1 MGLFKFLKS
10 LRTLANNRNITIE
23 EAYKFAKQE
32 FGEVTD
38 LLKLQI
44 NKIFKDVEAPSIKMP
59 EKPKNNVFTL
69 IPKDKRKDYLAKME
83 EPPSQKSGTIMD
95 RLSGA
100 ANKLE
105 ELMKERE
112 AMYKPK
118 KGLDLSEGLT
128 RSLARKI
135 LDRKKIQIPKGQDP
149 INVFTDIFGESI
161 SDVNNLAEE
170 MIEIDARGG
179 GMKNMDEMLESEGL
193 YDIEIPESPQRG
205 MTDEELE
212 KFMKEKPEEPEDFA
226 TGGRVGLKG
235 GGSYDYT
242 SFDHKINELL
252 AAYKRYKKG
261 SATGGRKGI
270 LTFEQFFPLFA
281 AENFAEGGS
290 VFDRLERDVPY
301 PEGHRVDYGKGGAVK
316 EGIKALIEKI
326 NKKFGKGT
334 VKLGKDIK
342 RPESAEMREAF
353 LEFKKRQGFAY
364 GSGKKLVQV
373 LKTLGTDLKKEI
385 KKAVNDLI
393 PSGDPK
399 LDADMAL
406 DNMLEDLN
414 IDRDAIDQYD
424 ILDAYGLAYDE
435 ITRPLLKELKN
446 KPKSSPKTADEVKKE
461 AVEKYG
467 IKPERA
473 DEIMNTEFD
482 EEKILADVDEAY
494 GVTPDMK
501 KELDK
506 MNMKYEGEEFD
517 RLYDDYL
524 YYKNEEGNFTGSFED
539 FIKARRQA
547 GSLDAE
553 MIKLKKLGAPK
564 MAERFELKQK
574 YPGIDDKLLTQIID
588 DPDPQRK
595 AEVLATIDQ
604 AFELMKQGK
613 SHEEVLD
620 IMKKRTDRTKQAG
633 GGLAYL
639 MGL

>member
-32 FGEVTD
+32 FGEVND

-149 INVFTDIFGESI
+149 INVFMDIFGESI

-385 KKAVNDLI
+385 KKAVDDLI

-446 KPKSSPKTADEVKKE
+446 KPKPSPKKT
-461 AVEKYG
+461 
-467 IKPERA
+467 
-473 DEIMNTEFD
+473 MNTELD
-482 EEKILADVDEAY
+482 E
-494 GVTPDMK
+494 
-501 KELDK
+501 

>member
-32 FGEVTD
+32 FGEVSD

-44 NKIFKDVEAPSIKMP
+44 NKIFKDVEAPSIKLPKKP
-59 EKPKNNVFTL
+59 EGKVIEASFKPGV
-69 IPKDKRKDYLAKME
+69 DKRGKRVE
-83 EPPSQKSGTIMD
+83 ESPSQAEGTIMD

-100 ANKLE
+100 ANRLE

-118 KGLDLSEGLT
+118 QGLQVSEGLT
-128 RSLARKI
+128 RTLARKI
-135 LDRKKIQIPKGQDP
+135 LDRKRIQVPKGKDP
-149 INVFTDIFGESI
+149 IDVFTDIFGESI
-161 SDVNNLAEE
+161 GDVKNLADE
-170 MIEIDARGG
+170 MVEIDQAGG
-179 GMKNMDEMLESEGL
+179 GIKNMDEMLEAEGL
-193 YDIEIPESPQRG
+193 YDIEIPENPQRG
-205 MTDEELE
+205 LSKEEL
-212 KFMKEKPEEPEDFA
+212 KQKDPKLYDLLYGEEPEDFA
-226 TGGRVGLKG
+226 VGGRVGFQKG
-235 GGSYDYT
+235 T
-242 SFDHKINELL
+242 SKIFD
-252 AAYKRYKKG
+252 
-261 SATGGRKGI
+261 
-270 LTFEQFFPLFA
+270 Q
-281 AENFAEGGS
+281 
-290 VFDRLERDVPY
+290 LEMDVPHPY
-301 PEGHRVDYGKGGAVK
+301 GHRVDYGKGGAVK
-316 EGIKALIEKI
+316 KGIKALVDEI

-334 VKLGKDIK
+334 IKLGKDVK

-385 KKAVNDLI
+385 KKAVDDLI

-399 LDADMAL
+399 LDADMAV

-435 ITRPLLKELKN
+435 LKQPLLKEIQET
-446 KPKSSPKTADEVKKE
+446 KS
-461 AVEKYG
+461 
-467 IKPERA
+467 
-473 DEIMNTEFD
+473 
-482 EEKILADVDEAY
+482 L
-494 GVTPDMK
+494 
-501 KELDK
+501 
-506 MNMKYEGEEFD
+506 
-517 RLYDDYL
+517 
-524 YYKNEEGNFTGSFED
+524 
-539 FIKARRQA
+539 
-547 GSLDAE
+547 
-553 MIKLKKLGAPK
+553 APK
-564 MAERFELKQK
+564 MTERFELKQK

-604 AFELMKQGK
+604 AFELMRQGK
-613 SHEEVLD
+613 SQEEVYD
-620 IMKKRTDRTKQAG
+620 IMKQMTDRTKQAG

>member
-32 FGEVTD
+32 FGEVND

-385 KKAVNDLI
+385 KKAVDDLI

-399 LDADMAL
+399 LDADMAV

-435 ITRPLLKELKN
+435 LKQPLLKEIQET
-446 KPKSSPKTADEVKKE
+446 KS
-461 AVEKYG
+461 
-467 IKPERA
+467 
-473 DEIMNTEFD
+473 
-482 EEKILADVDEAY
+482 L
-494 GVTPDMK
+494 
-501 KELDK
+501 
-506 MNMKYEGEEFD
+506 
-517 RLYDDYL
+517 
-524 YYKNEEGNFTGSFED
+524 
-539 FIKARRQA
+539 
-547 GSLDAE
+547 
-553 MIKLKKLGAPK
+553 APK
-564 MAERFELKQK
+564 MTERFELKQK

-604 AFELMKQGK
+604 AFELMRQGK
-613 SHEEVLD
+613 SQEEVYD
-620 IMKKRTDRTKQAG
+620 IMKQMTDRTKQAE
-633 GGLAYL
+633 GGLSYL
-639 MGL
+639 MGF

>member
-10 LRTLANNRNITIE
+10 LRTLAKNKNITIE

-32 FGEVTD
+32 FGEVSD

-44 NKIFKDVEAPSIKMP
+44 NKIFKDVEAPSIKLPKKP
-59 EKPKNNVFTL
+59 EGKVIEASFKPGV
-69 IPKDKRKDYLAKME
+69 DKRGKRVE
-83 EPPSQKSGTIMD
+83 ESPSQAEGTIMD

-100 ANKLE
+100 ANRLE

-118 KGLDLSEGLT
+118 QGLQLSEGLT
-128 RSLARKI
+128 RALARKI

-161 SDVNNLAEE
+161 NDVKNLADE
-170 MIEIDARGG
+170 MVEIDQAGG
-179 GMKNMDEMLESEGL
+179 GMKNMDEMLEAEGL

-205 MTDEELE
+205 LTKEEI
-212 KFMKEKPEEPEDFA
+212 KEKDPNLYDLLYGEEPEDFA
-226 TGGRVGLKG
+226 TGGRVG
-235 GGSYDYT
+235 
-242 SFDHKINELL
+242 
-252 AAYKRYKKG
+252 
-261 SATGGRKGI
+261 
-270 LTFEQFFPLFA
+270 
-281 AENFAEGGS
+281 
-290 VFDRLERDVPY
+290 
-301 PEGHRVDYGKGGAVK
+301 YGKGGAVK
-316 EGIKALIEKI
+316 KGIKALVDEI

-334 VKLGKDIK
+334 IKLGKDVK

-385 KKAVNDLI
+385 KKAVDDLI

-399 LDADMAL
+399 LDADMAV

-435 ITRPLLKELKN
+435 LKQPLLKEIQET
-446 KPKSSPKTADEVKKE
+446 KS
-461 AVEKYG
+461 
-467 IKPERA
+467 
-473 DEIMNTEFD
+473 
-482 EEKILADVDEAY
+482 L
-494 GVTPDMK
+494 
-501 KELDK
+501 
-506 MNMKYEGEEFD
+506 
-517 RLYDDYL
+517 
-524 YYKNEEGNFTGSFED
+524 
-539 FIKARRQA
+539 
-547 GSLDAE
+547 
-553 MIKLKKLGAPK
+553 APK
-564 MAERFELKQK
+564 MTERFELKQK

-613 SHEEVLD
+613 SPDEVLD
-620 IMKKRTDRTKQAG
+620 IMKQMTDRTKQAG

>member
-1 MGLFKFLKS
+1 
-10 LRTLANNRNITIE
+10 
-23 EAYKFAKQE
+23 
-32 FGEVTD
+32 
-38 LLKLQI
+38 
-44 NKIFKDVEAPSIKMP
+44 MP

-149 INVFTDIFGESI
+149 INVFMDIFGESI
-161 SDVNNLAEE
+161 NDVNNLAEE

-385 KKAVNDLI
+385 KKAVDDLI

-446 KPKSSPKTADEVKKE
+446 KPKPSPKKT
-461 AVEKYG
+461 
-467 IKPERA
+467 
-473 DEIMNTEFD
+473 MNTELD
-482 EEKILADVDEAY
+482 E
-494 GVTPDMK
+494 
-501 KELDK
+501 

>member
-1 MGLFKFLKS
+1 M
-10 LRTLANNRNITIE
+10 
-23 EAYKFAKQE
+23 
-32 FGEVTD
+32 
-38 LLKLQI
+38 LKLLDLIRQLYGS
-44 NKIFKDVEAPSIKMP
+44 KIFSKTLGTRTNVIKLPSKEKKRLAKNDFDIDRASDEQVLMLYEEGKELVEDLPKLNDMEKMTLEANLRRLARRLGKGETV
-59 EKPKNNVFTL
+59 EKPSAEVFDIGTKK
-69 IPKDKRKDYLAKME
+69 PV
-83 EPPSQKSGTIMD
+83 SKSGIEQLAAERGLPEGVEEGSIMGKLT
-95 RLSGA
+95 RA
-100 ANKLE
+100 AQKMRQRGSIEGMVE
-105 ELMKERE
+105 EQQKAQSL
-112 AMYKPK
+112 AK
-118 KGLDLSEGLT
+118 KGLMRSAVRYKMLEDMEKGILKLSDEEAAMVKGEKSGKDMLEIWLDNYGPDAMEVVDEIAPEFSNARSPKDLVMKIEQNVDARPLT
-128 RSLARKI
+128 
-135 LDRKKIQIPKGQDP
+135 
-149 INVFTDIFGESI
+149 
-161 SDVNNLAEE
+161 AEE
-170 MIEIDARGG
+170 KADMAANQKAADKIRKEYEGMQAGDEIFD
-179 GMKNMDEMLESEGL
+179 
-193 YDIEIPESPQRG
+193 
-205 MTDEELE
+205 
-212 KFMKEKPEEPEDFA
+212 EPEDFA
-226 TGGRVGLKG
+226 TGGRVGFNKG
-235 GGSYDYT
+235 GEVPVITLD
-242 SFDHKINELL
+242 DKIDEMI
-252 AAYKRYKKG
+252 AFYKKYLKKG
-261 SATGGRKGI
+261 GKMNFTTFAKKYIPENFATGGRAG
-270 LTFEQFFPLFA
+270 
-281 AENFAEGGS
+281 
-290 VFDRLERDVPY
+290 
-301 PEGHRVDYGKGGAVK
+301 YGKGGAVK

-373 LKTLGTDLKKEI
+373 LKTLGKDLKKEI
-385 KKAVNDLI
+385 KKAVDDLI

-399 LDADMAL
+399 LDADMAV

-414 IDRDAIDQYD
+414 IDRDTIDGYD

-435 ITRPLLKELKN
+435 IKKPLLQKLKN
-446 KPKSSPKTADEVKKE
+446 KPKPSPKTADEVKKE

-501 KELDK
+501 KELDQ
-506 MNMKYEGEEFD
+506 MKE
-517 RLYDDYL
+517 
-524 YYKNEEGNFTGSFED
+524 
-539 FIKARRQA
+539 
-547 GSLDAE
+547 
-553 MIKLKKLGAPK
+553 LGASK

-613 SHEEVLD
+613 SPDEVLD
-620 IMKKRTDRTKQAG
+620 IMKQMTDRTKQAG

>member
-32 FGEVTD
+32 FGEVND

-44 NKIFKDVEAPSIKMP
+44 NKIFKDVEAPSIK
-59 EKPKNNVFTL
+59 KPSKKEGEVIEAVFK
-69 IPKDKRKDYLAKME
+69 PGVDKRGKVVE
-83 EPPSQKSGTIMD
+83 ESPSQKSGTIMD

-100 ANKLE
+100 ANRLE

-118 KGLDLSEGLT
+118 QGLQVSEGLT
-128 RSLARKI
+128 RTLARKI
-135 LDRKKIQIPKGQDP
+135 LDKKRIQVPKGQDP

-161 SDVNNLAEE
+161 NDVKNLADE
-170 MIEIDARGG
+170 MVEIDQAGG
-179 GMKNMDEMLESEGL
+179 GMKNMDEMLEAEGL

-205 MTDEELE
+205 LTKEEI
-212 KFMKEKPEEPEDFA
+212 KEKDPNLYDLLYGEEPEDFA
-226 TGGRVGLKG
+226 TGGRVG
-235 GGSYDYT
+235 
-242 SFDHKINELL
+242 
-252 AAYKRYKKG
+252 
-261 SATGGRKGI
+261 
-270 LTFEQFFPLFA
+270 
-281 AENFAEGGS
+281 
-290 VFDRLERDVPY
+290 
-301 PEGHRVDYGKGGAVK
+301 YGKGGAVK
-316 EGIKALIEKI
+316 KGIKALVDEI

-334 VKLGKDIK
+334 IKLGKDVK
-342 RPESAEMREAF
+342 RPESSEMREAF

-385 KKAVNDLI
+385 KKAVDDLI

-399 LDADMAL
+399 LDADMAV

-424 ILDAYGLAYDE
+424 VLDAYGLAYDE
-435 ITRPLLKELKN
+435 LKRPLLKEIEET
-446 KPKSSPKTADEVKKE
+446 KS
-461 AVEKYG
+461 
-467 IKPERA
+467 
-473 DEIMNTEFD
+473 
-482 EEKILADVDEAY
+482 L
-494 GVTPDMK
+494 
-501 KELDK
+501 
-506 MNMKYEGEEFD
+506 
-517 RLYDDYL
+517 
-524 YYKNEEGNFTGSFED
+524 
-539 FIKARRQA
+539 
-547 GSLDAE
+547 
-553 MIKLKKLGAPK
+553 APK
-564 MAERFELKQK
+564 MTERFELKEK

-613 SHEEVLD
+613 SPDEVLD
-620 IMKKRTDRTKQAG
+620 IMKQMTDRTKQAG

>member
-32 FGEVTD
+32 FGEVSD

-44 NKIFKDVEAPSIKMP
+44 NKIFKDVEAPSIKLPKKP
-59 EKPKNNVFTL
+59 EGKVIEASFKPGV
-69 IPKDKRKDYLAKME
+69 DKRGKRVE
-83 EPPSQKSGTIMD
+83 ESPSQAEGTIMD

-100 ANKLE
+100 ANRLE

-118 KGLDLSEGLT
+118 QGLQLSEGLT
-128 RSLARKI
+128 RTLARKI
-135 LDRKKIQIPKGQDP
+135 LDRKRIQVPKGQDP
-149 INVFTDIFGESI
+149 IDVFTDIFGNSI
-161 SDVNNLAEE
+161 GDVKNLADE
-170 MIEIDARGG
+170 MVEIDQAGG
-179 GMKNMDEMLESEGL
+179 GIKNMDEMLEAEGL
-193 YDIEIPESPQRG
+193 YDIEIPENPQRG
-205 MTDEELE
+205 LSKEEL
-212 KFMKEKPEEPEDFA
+212 KQKDPKLYDLLYGEEPEDFA
-226 TGGRVGLKG
+226 VGGRVGFQKG
-235 GGSYDYT
+235 T
-242 SFDHKINELL
+242 SKIFD
-252 AAYKRYKKG
+252 
-261 SATGGRKGI
+261 
-270 LTFEQFFPLFA
+270 Q
-281 AENFAEGGS
+281 
-290 VFDRLERDVPY
+290 LEMDVPHPY
-301 PEGHRVDYGKGGAVK
+301 GHRVDYGKGGAVK
-316 EGIKALIEKI
+316 KGIKALVDEI

-334 VKLGKDIK
+334 IKLGKDVK

-385 KKAVNDLI
+385 KKAVDDLI

-399 LDADMAL
+399 LDADMAV

-435 ITRPLLKELKN
+435 LKQPLLKEIQET
-446 KPKSSPKTADEVKKE
+446 KS
-461 AVEKYG
+461 
-467 IKPERA
+467 
-473 DEIMNTEFD
+473 
-482 EEKILADVDEAY
+482 L
-494 GVTPDMK
+494 
-501 KELDK
+501 
-506 MNMKYEGEEFD
+506 
-517 RLYDDYL
+517 
-524 YYKNEEGNFTGSFED
+524 
-539 FIKARRQA
+539 
-547 GSLDAE
+547 
-553 MIKLKKLGAPK
+553 APK
-564 MAERFELKQK
+564 MTERFELKQK

-613 SHEEVLD
+613 SQEEVYD
-620 IMKKRTDRTKQAG
+620 IMKQMTDRTKQAG